1 MNLDLF
7 LSALR
12 ARIGIFVLALIVTVL
27 TAAVVSFV
35 VPKTYKATTSLLVDV
50 KDEQSLSSAL
60 RPLILPQERMNYMQ
74 TQIDIITSEKV
85 VRKVVRDLKLA
96 ESPASQAE
104 FQDRAEKGG
113 AIEDWLVEN
122 LLKGLK
128 VETSQ
133 SSVIQVTFLSRD
145 ARLASILANAFAQAY
160 IDTMLE
166 LRVEPMR
173 DAATWFDEQL
183 KSLRANLEGAQA
195 RLTDYH
201 RKQGIVSADERLDVE
216 FARLGE
222 LSNQVVRAQDQRLD
236 WTTRWQQARD
246 FLGRGGSLD
255 ELPEILGNPFIQK
268 LKTDLLL
275 GEAKLQELATQYGP
289 NYPQYQ
295 RLLSENQSLRG
306 KIEAEMKKIV
316 DGIEK
321 STRQSSRREAELRR
335 AMAAQRDQLLEDKV
349 NRNQLAVLTRD
360 VENAQRTYEVAL
372 QRFIVSQVEGRASQA
387 NVTMLNPAAV
397 PHKPYRPR
405 IALNIALSVVV
416 GTLLG
421 MGIVILMEILDRR
434 VRSREDLDGGLNV
447 PLLAVLNA
455 RHSGGGPF
463 LLGRPRGAG
472 RALPSPP

>member
-1 MNLDLF
+1 VNLDLF

-12 ARIGIFVLALIVTVL
+12 ARFGVFALALIVTVL

-50 KDEQSLSSAL
+50 KEEQSMSSAL

-85 VRKVVRDLKLA
+85 VRKVVRDLKLVENPVA
-96 ESPASQAE
+96 QAE
-104 FQDRAEKGG
+104 FQDRGEREG

-122 LLKGLK
+122 LLLGLK

-133 SSVIQVTFLSRD
+133 SSVIQVTFL
-145 ARLASILANAFAQAY
+145 ARNPRFAAALANAFAQAY

-166 LRVEPMR
+166 LRVEPTR
-173 DAATWFDEQL
+173 EAAAWFDEQL
-183 KSLRANLEGAQA
+183 KSLRVNLENAQA
-195 RLTDYH
+195 RMTDYH

-216 FARLGE
+216 FTRLGE
-222 LSNQVVRAQDQRLD
+222 LSTQVVRAQDQRLD

-246 FLGRGGSLD
+246 LLGRGGSPD
-255 ELPEILGNPFIQK
+255 ELPEVLGNPFIQK
-268 LKTDLLL
+268 LKTELVL
-275 GEAKLQELATQYGP
+275 GEAKLQELATQYGA

-295 RLLSENQSLRG
+295 RLLSENQSLRE

-316 DGIEK
+316 GGIEK
-321 STRQSSRREAELRR
+321 STRQSSRREAELRS

-421 MGIVILMEILDRR
+421 MGIVILMELLDRR
-434 VRSREDLDGGLNV
+434 VRSREDLEGGLNV
-447 PLLAVLNA
+447 PLLAVLDA
-455 RHSGGGPF
+455 RLRAGPF

-472 RALPSPP
+472 RALPSPR